1 VSDMLAD
8 QRRDIILG
16 HVQAGGARVSQL
28 VELLGVS
35 DMTIRRDIEFLAA
48 RGLVHK
54 VHGGALPTGAMS
66 AVEPGFVVKSQM
78 SVAEKR
84 GIARNAAGLVRPGQ
98 AIGISAGTT
107 TFQLA
112 RELRSVPD
120 LTIVTNSM
128 LIAQTLQDGAEI
140 GQTVVL
146 TGGTRTPS
154 DALVG
159 PVAVESL
166 RGLHVDLLFLGV
178 HGMSLRAGLTTPNLE
193 EAATN
198 RALIAAAGRT
208 VVTADHSKWGV
219 VGLASFGRLE
229 QVATLVTDSHLR
241 ADVIER
247 VRAVGCE
254 VLVAHPDPVTAD
266 LRDDSEGA

>member
-1 VSDMLAD
+1 MLAS

-16 HVQAGGARVSQL
+16 HVQSGGARVSQL

-48 RGLVHK
+48 KGLVHK

-66 AVEPGFVVKSQM
+66 AVEPGFLVKAQLQ
-78 SVAEKR
+78 VAQKR
-84 GIARNAAGLVRPGQ
+84 GIARAAAAMARPGS
-98 AIGISAGTT
+98 AVAISAGTT
-107 TFQLA
+107 TYEVA
-112 RELRSVPD
+112 RELRAVPD

-128 LIAQTLQDGAEI
+128 LIAQVLQDGAEV
-140 GQTVVL
+140 GQSLIL
-146 TGGTRTPS
+146 TGGSRTPS

-178 HGMSLRAGLTTPNLE
+178 HGMTLGAGLTTPNLV

-198 RALIAAAGRT
+198 RALVAAAART

-219 VGLASFGRLE
+219 VGLSSFGRLDE
-229 QVATLVTDSHLR
+229 VECLVTDAAL
-241 ADVIER
+241 APEVIER
-247 VRAVGCE
+247 IRGVGCQ
-254 VLVAHPDPVTAD
+254 VVVTDPVEE
-266 LRDDSEGA
+266 S

>member
-1 VSDMLAD
+1 MLAS
-8 QRRDIILG
+8 QRRDVILG
-16 HVQAGGARVSQL
+16 QVQTGGARVSQL

-35 DMTIRRDIEFLAA
+35 DMTIRRDIEWLAD

-54 VHGGALPTGAMS
+54 VHGGALPTGALS
-66 AVEPGFVVKSQM
+66 AVEPGFVIKSELQ
-78 SVAEKR
+78 VDQKQA
-84 GIARNAAGLVRPGQ
+84 IARAAVELVRPGS
-98 AIGISAGTT
+98 AIGVSAGTT
-107 TFQLA
+107 TYHVA
-112 RELRSVPD
+112 RLLRVVPD

-128 LIAQTLQDGAEI
+128 LIAQVLQEGADI
-140 GQTVVL
+140 GQTVIL

-159 PVAVESL
+159 PLAVESL

-178 HGMSLRAGLTTPNLE
+178 HGMTVDAGLTTPNLT

-198 RALIAAAGRT
+198 RALVAAASGV

-229 QVATLVTDSHLR
+229 GVQALITDR
-241 ADVIER
+241 CFTDAAADT
-247 VRAVGCE
+247 VRSLGTE
-254 VLVAHPDPVTAD
+254 VLIA
-266 LRDDSEGA
+266 